1 MASRI
6 LVSTDIVR
14 WQGVGWPVIISIR
27 LLRHRIVTVISRV
40 PLIVA
45 DMLLI
50 YITWAKLNAR
60 SSLRDIQQL
69 DKRRSLSDILFRD
82 GTSICSS
89 DFEDL

>member
-1 MASRI
+1 MASRM
-6 LVSTDIVR
+6 LVGTEIVL
-14 WQGVGWPVIISIR
+14 WQGVGRLVLISIR

-50 YITWAKLNAR
+50 YITWTKLNAR